1 MRLRLHT
8 NQLAIRI
15 LGTLTGLGF
24 LAIGAYA
31 VFGADDSV
39 AVASRERA
47 LWFGI
52 TALIG
57 GVWAVAVSWLDP
69 DLSGV
74 WCRPP
79 RQPRDLRPP
88 PR

>member
-1 MRLRLHT
+1 MRLHLHT
-8 NQLAIRI
+8 NQLPIRI
-15 LGTLTGLGF
+15 LGTVTGLGF
-24 LAIGAYA
+24 LALGAFA
-31 VFGADDSV
+31 VFGPDESV
-39 AVASRERA
+39 AAAARERA

-57 GVWAVAVSWLDP
+57 GVWAVGVSWLDS

-79 RQPRDLRPP
+79 RKPRDLRPP
-88 PR
+88 R

>member
-1 MRLRLHT
+1 VQFRLHT
-8 NQLAIRI
+8 NQLAIRV
-15 LGTLTGLGF
+15 LGTCTGIGF

-31 VFGADDSV
+31 MFGADDSV
-39 AVASRERA
+39 AAALRERA

-57 GVWAVAVSWLDP
+57 GVWAIGVSWLDP

-79 RQPRDLRPP
+79 RQPRDLHVPKR
-88 PR
+88 

>member
-8 NQLAIRI
+8 NQLPIRI
-15 LGTLTGLGF
+15 LGTLTGLAF
-24 LAIGAYA
+24 LAVGVYA

-39 AVASRERA
+39 AAASRERA
-47 LWFGI
+47 FWFGI

-57 GVWAVAVSWLDP
+57 GIWAVGVSWLDS
-69 DLSGV
+69 DLSGI

-79 RQPRDLRPP
+79 RRPRDLRPP
-88 PR
+88 R

>member
-1 MRLRLHT
+1 MRLHT
-8 NQLAIRI
+8 NQLSIRI

-24 LAIGAYA
+24 IAIGAYA

-39 AVASRERA
+39 AAASRERA
-47 LWFGI
+47 FWFGF

-88 PR
+88 R

>member
-1 MRLRLHT
+1 MRLHT
-8 NQLAIRI
+8 NQLTIRI

-39 AVASRERA
+39 AAAARERA
-47 LWFGI
+47 FWFGF
-52 TALIG
+52 TASVG

-69 DLSGV
+69 DLTGV

-88 PR
+88 R

>member
-8 NQLAIRI
+8 NQLPIRV

-31 VFGADDSV
+31 VFGADESV
-39 AVASRERA
+39 AAASRERA

-57 GVWAVAVSWLDP
+57 GVWAVGVSWLDP

-88 PR
+88 H